1 MAGQR
6 GRAYARAGVCPPPGE
21 RAQGVLHGVGRSMER
36 ADAASG
42 VAIWSRAYAV
52 ENRLPVTETGF
63 GFGAGAMLAPRFQL
77 VLACL
82 HVDCDSGGEMPRGI
96 FRHLAA
102 CLLSSTL
109 LFPKSVV

>member
-1 MAGQR
+1 
-6 GRAYARAGVCPPPGE
+6 
-21 RAQGVLHGVGRSMER
+21 MER

-82 HVDCDSGGEMPRGI
+82 LVDFDSGGEMPRGI